1 MSLLLKSDLRL
12 AKFHLAPSCRLYLPL
27 HELDGSSI
35 MSRDAYG
42 KLFIVKGATW
52 RPNGRLFAGTD
63 DDISTASDDWLPLGN
78 SPRTIAIW
86 FQTSTVGATV
96 SYLLSYGFW
105 GTNSNYFGLHRNAA
119 TIVIAGYNDNYT
131 GTYKISIN
139 TWYLLF
145 VSMTTTSIAT
155 FFYSPYAF
163 IIGDVNSA
171 HTLNTLTGGKT
182 TIGAK
187 SLPAIDSNLDGIA
200 REVGVWAHAFTSV
213 ERQYF
218 WENTKGKFA

>member
-86 FQTSTVGATV
+86 FQTSTIGATI

-105 GTNSNYFGLHRNAA
+105 GTNSNYFGLHRNADKIA
-119 TIVIAGYNDNYT
+119 IAGYNETYN
-131 GTYKISIN
+131 GTYRISIN

-163 IIGDVNSA
+163 IILDVNSA

-187 SLPAIDSNLDGIA
+187 SLPAISNNLDGIVDRVA
-200 REVGVWAHAFTSV
+200 VWAKAITEP
-213 ERQYF
+213 ERQNW
-218 WENTKGKFA
+218 WEETRWRYQ